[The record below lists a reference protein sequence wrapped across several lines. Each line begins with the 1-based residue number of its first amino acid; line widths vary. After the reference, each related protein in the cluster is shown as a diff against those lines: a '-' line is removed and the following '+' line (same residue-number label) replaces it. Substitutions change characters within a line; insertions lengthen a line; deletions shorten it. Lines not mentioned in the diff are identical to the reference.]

1 MKKNPEFNRN
11 NVKTV
16 HSRAKTLTL
25 LGPRI
30 REIAPDYIEKDNGF
44 EEFKLKIK
52 LSNPENYP
60 CRLCKRI

>member
-1 MKKNPEFNRN
+1 MKKIPEFKRN

-16 HSRAKTLTL
+16 HSGAKTLTL
-25 LGPRI
+25 LGPRTW
-30 REIAPDYIEKDNGF
+30 EIVPDYNEKDNGF

-52 LSNPENYP
+52 LCNPENCP